1 MELAIEV
8 APGEEDEVPKKIKE
22 LMESVNDIIKWC
34 PMVSEV
40 EMTDTNWAEKHSVE
54 V

>member
-8 APGEEDEVPKKIKE
+8 APGEEDEVPKKVKE
-22 LMESVNDIIKWC
+22 LMESVGDVIKWV
-34 PMVSEV
+34 PMVAEV
-40 EMTDTNWAEKHSVE
+40 EMTDTNWADKHPVE

>member
-22 LMESVNDIIKWC
+22 LMESVNDIIKWI

-40 EMTDTNWAEKHSVE
+40 EMTETTWADKKE
-54 V
+54 VSL